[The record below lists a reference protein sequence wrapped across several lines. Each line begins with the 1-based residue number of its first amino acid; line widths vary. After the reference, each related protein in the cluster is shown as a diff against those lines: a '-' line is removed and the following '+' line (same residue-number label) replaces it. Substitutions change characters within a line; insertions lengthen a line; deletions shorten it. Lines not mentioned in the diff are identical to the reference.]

1 MHLIWTKIVTTFSA
15 RAYGTAIELISLL
28 ITARVLGPDGRGTV
42 ASIIA
47 WTALFAAV
55 FGLSLSQVIVYRFT
69 NNVSN
74 SQFNRTFS
82 ALIPLS
88 FFLCLAG
95 WLCALV
101 IYTQTESGGLKQ
113 LPTGVVVLGFTLLP
127 FIMWESYSSHLLST
141 TGRLNQYNMG
151 LVIGKTLGF
160 TTMLVVIFLAGLGV
174 YGPIIGNLAAL
185 IITIL
190 IAILTMRESLSK
202 PLCVYASEVVSL
214 VSGGLKLHINTIG
227 SFLLLTVDIVIL
239 SQYRSMEEVGWY
251 QAATQLIAVPLMLPG
266 VVTMVL
272 YSKVADEGP
281 VKVWT
286 IHRRLIQQIM
296 VVIGVV
302 AVVSYFIAPN
312 LVYLLL
318 GSEFTETIPVF
329 RILLLAMIG
338 MCFSQLM
345 VAQWIGRGLFLQAG
359 IITIVAGLTNVILNF
374 YFIPTF
380 GMYAAAWTTVGA
392 FIISII
398 TNGIFAMMIEREW
411 KYTYS

>member
-1 MHLIWTKIVTTFSA
+1 MRLIWARIATTFSA
-15 RAYGTAIELISLL
+15 RAYGTAIELTSLL
-28 ITARVLGPDGRGTV
+28 VTARVLGPDGRGTV
-42 ASIIA
+42 AAILA
-47 WTALFAAV
+47 WTSLFAAV

-69 NNVSN
+69 GKVSDE
-74 SQFNRTFS
+74 QFNRTFS

-95 WLCALV
+95 WLCALA
-101 IYTQTESGGLKQ
+101 IYTQTDSGGLKQ
-113 LPTGVVVLGFTLLP
+113 LPAGIVILGFALLP
-127 FIMWESYSSHLLST
+127 FIMWESYCSHLLST
-141 TGRLNQYNMG
+141 TGRLNHYNTG
-151 LVIGKTLGF
+151 LIIGKTLGF
-160 TTMLVVIFLAGLGV
+160 AAMLAVLFLAGLGI
-174 YGPIIGNLAAL
+174 YAPIIGYLAAM

-190 IAILTMRESLSK
+190 IALRAMSESLSK
-202 PLCVYASEVVSL
+202 PLHIYASEVLGL

-227 SFLLLTVDIVIL
+227 AFLLMTVDIVIL

-251 QAATQLIAVPLMLPG
+251 QAATQLIAVPLMLPA

-281 VKVWT
+281 VRVWAT
-286 IHRRLIQQIM
+286 HRRLIQQIM
-296 VVIGVV
+296 LAMIAI
-302 AVVSYFIAPN
+302 AVVSYFIAPG
-312 LVYLLL
+312 LVSLLL
-318 GSEFTETIPVF
+318 GAEFTATVPVF
-329 RILLLAMIG
+329 RILLLAMVG

-359 IITIVAGLTNVILNF
+359 IITIAAGLTNVILNF
-374 YFIPTF
+374 YFIPVY

-398 TNGIFAMMIEREW
+398 TNGIFAIMIEREW